1 MMGRVWIHQSQSQ
14 VLLPPCWL
22 QLQWLI
28 LCLNRTEPLIEHM
41 DSAYACQIF
50 TAGALDGAE
59 VGPLVEV
66 GLAEH
71 HRAGTPEPPHHAGV
85 PPGDGAQQ
93 RQRPGRR
100 VEPVA
105 RRDVVL
111 EQDGDAVRSG
121 PPRRDD
127 GGRRSASA
135 RAACASASGLTS
147 MTAWRSGLRRAMRSR

>member
-28 LCLNRTEPLIEHM
+28 LCLNRMEPLIEHM

-85 PPGDGAQQ
+85 PPGT
-93 RQRPGRR
+93 
-100 VEPVA
+100 EPSSA
-105 RRDVVL
+105 SDPAVVL
-111 EQDGDAVRSG
+111 SRSRVAMLSLSKTGTPWSG
-121 PPRRDD
+121 PPQRDGD
-127 GGRRSASA
+127 RRRSASA